1 MMKDMGRRTR
11 NADPSARPDAADA
24 GAPRFGYA
32 RVLERLLAYRAE
44 AEARPGG
51 APPDALD
58 RRRVLARLGAELGAE
73 PELLLARGFERAY
86 RRVVEGV

>member
-11 NADPSARPDAADA
+11 NADASARPDAAPS
-24 GAPRFGYA
+24 GSPRFGYA
-32 RVLERLLAYRAE
+32 RVLECLRAYRDE

-51 APPDALD
+51 APPDAMD
-58 RRRVLARLGAELGAE
+58 RRRVLARLGAELDAE
-73 PELLLARGFERAY
+73 PELLLARGFDRAY